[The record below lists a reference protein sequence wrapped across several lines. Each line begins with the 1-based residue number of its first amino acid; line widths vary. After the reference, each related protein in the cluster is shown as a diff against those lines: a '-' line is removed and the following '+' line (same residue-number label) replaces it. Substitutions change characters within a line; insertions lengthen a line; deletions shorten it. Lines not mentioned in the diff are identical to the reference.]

1 MKVFFTNSALQGC
14 YYVRS
19 MVPLREGG
27 WDGDRT
33 SWYSEVMAPEEKAR
47 AVLDADVVVFHR
59 PNDDRSL
66 KIAQELR
73 KKGKKIVMDN
83 DDTYKNLGGLALGKI
98 FEKIDTAVDT
108 FGKYADLITCSTE
121 FLAEEY
127 RKLNQNVIV
136 LPNCVDP
143 DDWPEIPQRNDGEK
157 VRIGI
162 VGSVGLNSDVTH
174 VRPLIKRLSDRDDV
188 QLVLF
193 ALPKK
198 DGTTIERV
206 QKLYETE
213 YKYWESLNIEW
224 QPFVNMQDY
233 IETLDNLKLDI
244 LMIPRSDDYFNRCK
258 SNLKFLEASMLEIP
272 VVAQGFED
280 GKSPYQVN
288 PDDAKHM
295 TVVVDNTKWEDM
307 LERLI
312 QDKEWRRQVGREAR
326 AYVLDRYSI
335 GNNIHKWQTTYQ
347 NLLS

>member
-14 YYVRS
+14 YFVRA

-33 SWYSEVMAPEEKAR
+33 SFYSEVMSPEEKAK
-47 AVLDADVVVFHR
+47 AVLDSEVVVFHR

-66 KIAQELR
+66 KVAQHLR
-73 KKGKKIVMDN
+73 AQGKKIVMDN
-83 DDTYKNLGGLALGKI
+83 DDTYKGLGGLALGPI
-98 FEKIDTAVDT
+98 FTKIDQAIDDFVR
-108 FGKYADLITCSTE
+108 YADMVTCSTE
-121 FLAEEY
+121 FLADEY
-127 RKLNQNVIV
+127 RKLNSNVVV
-136 LPNCVDP
+136 LPNYIDP
-143 DDWPEIPQRNDGEK
+143 EDWPEVPQRNTGEK

-174 VRPLIKRLSDRDDV
+174 VRYVIKALSDRDDV

-198 DGTTIERV
+198 DHTTIERV
-206 QKLYETE
+206 QKLYEKE
-213 YKYWESLNIEW
+213 YAYWESLNIEW
-224 QPFVNMQDY
+224 QPFVNMKDY

-272 VVAQGFED
+272 VVAQGFAD
-280 GKSPYQVN
+280 GLSPYQVD
-288 PDDAKHM
+288 PEDSAHM
-295 TVVVDNTKWEDM
+295 SVVTDNTKWEET

-312 QDKEWRRQVGREAR
+312 QDKEYRQQVGKKARE
-326 AYVLDRYSI
+326 YVMNKYAI
-335 GNNIHKWQTTYQ
+335 GNNINKWTTAYQ
-347 NLLS
+347 SLL